1 MPTFLKD
8 LDIDE
13 VSLVGEP
20 ANNIRFLIAKS
31 RAASPGGESVKNKV
45 GDSMISDSEYVTKSD
60 LQAFIRKAMEA
71 EVQRFE
77 REKEELR
84 KALTAEIEAR
94 RTKELAAIAKSRYS
108 VLGPVSEMVD
118 VLKTLDGM
126 PKAARKKIQTIIDQ
140 AAEIKK
146 TSELFTEYGTR
157 RPDVTTPAGQFEAEV
172 SKKLDELRAA
182 KPDANLDVLRAEA
195 TTWVVKNRP
204 DLYASLRHGS
214 LPVRR

>member
-31 RAASPGGESVKNKV
+31 RSSAPGGENAKSKV
-45 GDSMISDSEYVTKSD
+45 GYSMISDSEYVTKSD

-77 REKEELR
+77 REKEKLR
-84 KALTAEIEAR
+84 KALTAEIKAR
-94 RTKELAAIAKSRYS
+94 RTKELAAVAKSKYS
-108 VLGPVSEMVD
+108 VLGTVPEMVE
-118 VLKTLDGM
+118 VLKTLDTM
-126 PKAARKKIQTIIDQ
+126 PDRARKKIQAIIDQ

-146 TSELFTEYGTR
+146 TSELFKEYGTR
-157 RPDVTTPAGQFEAEV
+157 RPDLTTPAGQFEAEV

-182 KPDANLDVLRAEA
+182 KPEADLNILRAEA

-204 DLYASLRHGS
+204 ELYASLRTGA
-214 LPVRR
+214 LPARR

>member
-31 RAASPGGESVKNKV
+31 RSAAPDSENVKSKV
-45 GDSMISDSEYVTKSD
+45 GDSMISSEYVTKSD

-94 RTKELAAIAKSRYS
+94 RTKELAAIAKSKYS
-108 VLGPVSEMVD
+108 VLGPVPEMVE

-126 PKAARKKIQTIIDQ
+126 PEAARKKIQTIIDQ

-146 TSELFTEYGTR
+146 TSELFNEYGTR

-172 SKKLDELRAA
+172 AKKLDELRAA
-182 KPDANLDVLRAEA
+182 KPEASLDILRAEA

-204 DLYASLRHGS
+204 ELYASLRTGS
-214 LPVRR
+214 MPARR

>member
-31 RAASPGGESVKNKV
+31 RSSAPGGENAKSKV

-77 REKEELR
+77 REKEKLR

-94 RTKELAAIAKSRYS
+94 RTKELAAIAKSKYS
-108 VLGPVSEMVD
+108 VLGTVPEMVE

-126 PKAARKKIQTIIDQ
+126 PDGARKKIQAIIDQ

-146 TSELFTEYGTR
+146 TSELFKEYGTR
-157 RPDVTTPAGQFEAEV
+157 RPDLTTPAGQFEAEV